1 MYRSRRLVRAQF
13 WFLAAAVLAVA
24 CAQNPPSMG
33 EGHETE
39 YIQMLR
45 TEFFKSNPNGQY
57 NENISRSEVV
67 VGMDFL
73 EVLSSWGNPVK
84 RQKPAENIE
93 HWIYMELDRDTGDR
107 YEYTLIFRDNTV
119 ADWALTRYLANGSV
133 DTVREDKT
141 SVLSKKDLIKTDPES
156 APKKK

>member
-1 MYRSRRLVRAQF
+1 MYRTRCLFHAQ
-13 WFLAAAVLAVA
+13 WWVLAAGVLAVA

-33 EGHETE
+33 EGEETE
-39 YIQMLR
+39 YIKMLR
-45 TEFFKSNPNGQY
+45 TEFFKSHPDGQY

-93 HWIYMELDRDTGDR
+93 HWIYIELDRDSGDK
-107 YEYTLIFRDNTV
+107 YEYTLIFKGNTM
-119 ADWALTRYLANGSV
+119 ADWALTRYLANGTV
-133 DTVREDKT
+133 DTVREERT
-141 SVLSKKDLIKTDPES
+141 SVLSKKDYLKTDTES
-156 APKKK
+156 APIKK